1 MARPTS
7 RRKVLLIVTDGQLGD
22 QEKAEYAVSYT
33 YISLCLCF
41 MRLFTMYLLVTYSCI
56 CVFGY
61 MFNVVQHNKE
71 VGRNSCH
78 FWHWTSS

>member
-7 RRKVLLIVTDGQLGD
+7 HRKVLLIVTDGQLGD

-41 MRLFTMYLLVTYSCI
+41 MRALYCVFIGNIFMYL
-56 CVFGY
+56 CVWVY
-61 MFNVVQHNKE
+61 V
-71 VGRNSCH
+71 
-78 FWHWTSS
+78 